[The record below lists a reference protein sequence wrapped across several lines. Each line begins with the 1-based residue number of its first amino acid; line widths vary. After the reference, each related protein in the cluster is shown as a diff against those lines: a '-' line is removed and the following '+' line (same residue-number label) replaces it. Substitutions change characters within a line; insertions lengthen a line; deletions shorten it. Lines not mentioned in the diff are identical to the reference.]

1 MRKINFADHLE
12 KKIAIALD
20 SANIEFVHESENKY
34 QVTDFYVP
42 EIDCF
47 IEVKQYHTDRTATQ
61 LQKRKNDSVI
71 LLQGEK
77 AVDFFVSKIGK

>member
-34 QVTDFYVP
+34 QVTDFYLP